1 MNLESMGAGGAS
13 GMIGAVL
20 AFFGFKQRLDT
31 IEAHAKQR
39 MEAVEKCVADL
50 AKVVTYKDM
59 HTECS
64 RAWHDALE
72 QLNKKMDIL
81 LERRNSDRP

>member
-1 MNLESMGAGGAS
+1 MDFESLGAGGAS

-31 IEAHAKQR
+31 LESHSKQR
-39 MEAVEKCVADL
+39 IESVEKCVADL

-59 HTECS
+59 HVECA
-64 RAWHDALE
+64 RAWHDALD
-72 QLNKKMDIL
+72 QINKKMDIL
-81 LERRNSDRP
+81 LSRDK